1 MSLFTRLA
9 TALNAKG
16 ARLDMEMV
24 ALGEGQYRVRVTP
37 NLGACPDNATDEERQ
52 LRAHLSSPL
61 TIPGTAQGIDDVL
74 EQRLMERL
82 EIQDVGINA
91 LNELQKKMSAA
102 AAAAEKAKPKASGK
116 ASTTT
121 KAASQPAPASDDVD
135 DAPAKVSRNDTAA
148 PSLDENF

>member
-24 ALGEGQYRVRVTP
+24 ALGDGQYRVRITP
-37 NLGACPDNATDEERQ
+37 NLGACPENATDEERQ
-52 LRAHLSSPL
+52 LRAHLSTPL

-74 EQRLMERL
+74 EQRLMNRL

-91 LNELQKKMSAA
+91 LNELHKKMSAA
-102 AAAAEKAKPKASGK
+102 AAAAEKAKPKASAK
-116 ASTTT
+116 AS
-121 KAASQPAPASDDVD
+121 KAASKPAPASDDVD
-135 DAPAKVSRNDTAA
+135 EAPAKVSRNDTAT
-148 PSLDENF
+148 PTLEEF